1 MRTSGR
7 RNPRIL
13 GLKLASERD
22 ANYWASAA
30 GNAGEL
36 AVLLQLEPDD
46 ELGAERKDEKPIAR
60 AIRLVRLELERVESK
75 NQLVNYLKALQVS

>member
-1 MRTSGR
+1 M
-7 RNPRIL
+7 
-13 GLKLASERD
+13 
-22 ANYWASAA
+22 
-30 GNAGEL
+30 
-36 AVLLQLEPDD
+36 LLQLEPDD